1 MALDKAIES
10 GKEHRKIYYGCKAI
24 DPSCRNHGGCDW
36 CLRNRQYHYKRKEQK
51 YDDELKNYLKGD
63 DNFD

>member
-1 MALDKAIES
+1 MALDKAIKS
-10 GKEHRKIYYGCKAI
+10 GREHRKIYYGSKAF

-36 CLRNRQYHYKRKEQK
+36 CLGNRQHKYKRKEQK

>member
-10 GKEHRKIYYGCKAI
+10 GKEHRKIYYGSKAF

-36 CLRNRQYHYKRKEQK
+36 CLGNRQYHYKRKERR

-63 DNFD
+63 DNFG